1 MGEKRFGSVILAS
14 ALFAWG
20 CGPTGSGGTAGMSGG
35 TAGASGTTGNGG
47 SSPQGTGGSSTAGT
61 GGSSTAGTGGGAAVF
76 RDAAA
81 SCGAVRKWTSPIAV
95 NGRIVV
101 AADGKLCSWSPH

>member
-1 MGEKRFGSVILAS
+1 MDGGNQLV
-14 ALFAWG
+14 ALDGA
-20 CGPTGSGGTAGMSGG
+20 TGA
-35 TAGASGTTGNGG
+35 
-47 SSPQGTGGSSTAGT
+47 P
-61 GGSSTAGTGGGAAVF
+61 VF

-95 NGRIVV
+95 GGRIVV